1 MKAFQIFSDS
11 SCDLPDSLL
20 TEHAVKLIPFYVSFN
35 HNTYFKENI
44 DISKEA
50 FYEQL
55 ASPDTYST
63 TSMPTVQDYINEFK
77 PALKNSLDII
87 CLCLSHKL
95 SGSYQSA
102 VNARQIL
109 EEQYPEAQIQIIDS
123 LQATG
128 GQGLILL
135 QIAYMKEAGLSLR
148 EIAEKLALIRQASR
162 IMFTVSTLDYL
173 VKGRRIGKAASLT
186 DSMLELNPLIQ
197 LKSAE
202 LIPYSNVRG
211 RKKSLD
217 QILSM
222 TEEYF
227 NETGEKPCDYDFG
240 IANATTME
248 DALYL
253 KKHVEE
259 FTGHK
264 IAYPVFQIGVTI
276 GTYTGPGGV
285 GICFVKKY
293 NCIT

>member
-11 SCDLPDSLL
+11 SCDLPDSLQK
-20 TEHAVKLIPFYVSFN
+20 EHAIKIVPFYVSFN
-35 HNTYFKENI
+35 HNTYYKENI

-63 TSMPTVQDYINEFK
+63 TSMPTVQDYIYEFK
-77 PALKNSLDII
+77 QALKNNFNII

-102 VNARQIL
+102 VNAKHIL
-109 EEQYPEAQIQIIDS
+109 EEQYPDSEIQIIDS

-128 GQGLILL
+128 GQGVLLL
-135 QIAYMKEAGLSLR
+135 QIAYMKEAGLSLG
-148 EIAEKLALIRQASR
+148 EIVEKLELLKQTSR
-162 IMFTVSTLDYL
+162 IMFTVNTLEYL
-173 VKGRRIGKAASLT
+173 IKGRRIGKVAALA
-186 DSMLELNPLIQ
+186 DNMLELNPLIQ

-202 LIPYSNVRG
+202 LIPYSSVRG

-217 QILSM
+217 QIFSM

-227 NETGEKPCDYDFG
+227 METGEKPDDYDFV
-240 IANATTME
+240 IASATTLE

-253 KKHVEE
+253 QKRVED
-259 FTGHK
+259 FTGNK
-264 IAYPVFQIGVTI
+264 ITYPIFQIGVTI
-276 GTYTGPGGV
+276 GTYIGPGGI

-293 NCIT
+293 NCI